1 MTDTAIHCE
10 RVVLGAILADNS
22 QLQQVGLQSRDFS
35 VTAHG
40 QIFESARR
48 LIGAGKVIDAVI
60 LAEALEQE
68 TGRKDWLQITVGL
81 QQDCL
86 APSNAP
92 TYAAAVRKASLQR
105 QAAAVGR
112 RLIDVGDDAIS
123 SAIRELIELGSTT
136 REHACHIS
144 DAVNDAMDALTE
156 IVDGKPPGVQTGMR
170 DLDEAL
176 GGMHDED
183 LIVVGARPAMGKTA
197 FMLNVALAANV
208 GVGIVSG
215 EQGRAQLGMR
225 AFAMEGPVSLHHMR
239 IGKLNDDEWSRV
251 TNAIGDLKER
261 PIWINDKPAPTIDE
275 IVSQARAWK
284 FHNNIGLLM
293 IDYLQ
298 KIRGGQGQDFRL
310 QVGDIAVQLKNL
322 ARELK
327 IPVVA
332 LAQVKREVETRP
344 IGQDGLGRMPYMSDL
359 AEAGIIEQEADQVIT
374 LYRPEVYDESPQ
386 YQGIAYA
393 NICKNRH
400 GPIGHKALSWRGEY
414 LKFGDLARTEIGFQ
428 DRWSRAS

>member
-1 MTDTAIHCE
+1 MTETAIRCE
-10 RVVLGAILADNS
+10 REVLGAILLDNS
-22 QLQQVGLQSRDFS
+22 QLRNVQLQQRDFS

-40 QIFESARR
+40 QMFEIARR
-48 LIGAGKVIDAVI
+48 LIGAGKVIDAVTI
-60 LAEALEQE
+60 ADELDRELGRSGWLEIAA
-68 TGRKDWLQITVGL
+68 RM
-81 QQDCL
+81 QQDCMS
-86 APSNAP
+86 PTNAA
-92 TYAAAVRKASLQR
+92 TYAAVVRKSSLAR
-105 QAAAVGR
+105 QAATIGR
-112 RLIDVGDDAIS
+112 RLVDGGDDVIS
-123 SAIRELIELGSTT
+123 GAIRDLIELSSVN

-144 DAVNDAMDALTE
+144 DAIKDAMDALTE
-156 IVDGKPPGVQTGMR
+156 IVEGKPPGVRTGMR

-197 FMLNVALAANV
+197 FMLNLAAAANV
-208 GVGIVSG
+208 GVGIISG
-215 EQGRAQLGMR
+215 EQGRAQIGMR
-225 AFAMEGPVSLHHMR
+225 MFAMEGPVSLHRMR
-239 IGKLNDDEWSRV
+239 IGKLDDEEWSRLA
-251 TNAIGDLKER
+251 TAIGALKAR
-261 PIWINDKPAPTIDE
+261 QFWLNDKPAPTIDD

-332 LAQVKREVETRP
+332 LAQVKREVENRP
-344 IGQDGLGRMPYMSDL
+344 LGQDGLGRMPFMSDL

-374 LYRPEVYDESPQ
+374 LYRPEVYDDSPQ
-386 YQGIAYA
+386 YQGVAYA

-400 GPIGHKALSWRGEY
+400 GPVGHKTVSWRGEY
-414 LKFGDLARTEIGFQ
+414 LKFGDLARQESSYR
-428 DRWSRAS
+428 DHWSAA

>member
-10 RVVLGAILADNS
+10 RVVLGAIMADNS
-22 QLQQVGLQSRDFS
+22 QLQRVQLQQRDFS
-35 VTAHG
+35 VAAHG
-40 QIFESARR
+40 QVFESARR
-48 LIGAGKVIDAVI
+48 LIGAGKVVDAVT
-60 LAEALEQE
+60 LAEVLERE
-68 TGRKDWLQITVGL
+68 TGRKDWMQITANM
-81 QQDCL
+81 QRDCL
-86 APSNAP
+86 APANAP
-92 TYAAAVRKASLQR
+92 TYAAVVRKTSLQR
-105 QAAAVGR
+105 QAAAIGQ
-112 RLIDVGDDAIS
+112 RLVSGGDEVIS
-123 SAIRELIELGSTT
+123 NAIRDLIELSSTT

-144 DAVNDAMDALTE
+144 DAINVAMDELTA
-156 IVDGKPPGVQTGMR
+156 IVDGKPPGVRTGIR

-197 FMLNVALAANV
+197 FMLNLALAANV
-208 GVGIVSG
+208 GVGVISG
-215 EQGRAQLGMR
+215 EQGRAQIGMR
-225 AFAMEGPVSLHHMR
+225 AFAMQGPVSLHHMR
-239 IGKLNDDEWSRV
+239 IGKLNDDEWSRLAS
-251 TNAIGDLKER
+251 AIGDLKSR
-261 PIWINDKPAPTIDE
+261 QFWLNDKPAPTIDE
-275 IVSQARAWK
+275 VISQARAWK

-310 QVGDIAVQLKNL
+310 QVGDIAIQLKNL

-344 IGQDGLGRMPYMSDL
+344 MGQDGLGRMPYMSDL

-374 LYRPEVYDESPQ
+374 LYRPEVYDDSEM
-386 YQGIAYA
+386 YRGIAYT

-400 GPIGHKALSWRGEY
+400 GPVGHKAVSWRGEY
-414 LKFGDLARTEIGFQ
+414 LKFSDLAKSEMFQ
-428 DRWSRAS
+428 DRWSAAS

>member
-10 RVVLGAILADNS
+10 RSVLGAILADNS
-22 QLQQVGLQSRDFS
+22 QLRHVQLQQCDFS
-35 VTAHG
+35 VAAHG
-40 QIFESARR
+40 QIFELARR
-48 LIGAGKVIDAVI
+48 LIGAGKVTDAVTI
-60 LAEALEQE
+60 AEALERE
-68 TGRKDWLQITVGL
+68 TGRKDWLQITVRI

-86 APSNAP
+86 AASNAP
-92 TYAAAVRKASLQR
+92 TYAEVVRKASLAR
-105 QAAAVGR
+105 QAASIGQ
-112 RLIDVGDDAIS
+112 RLIAGGDEAIS
-123 SAIRELIELGSTT
+123 SAIRDLIELSSTG
-136 REHACHIS
+136 REHSCHIS
-144 DAVNDAMDALTE
+144 DAVKAAIDELTA
-156 IVDGKPPGVQTGMR
+156 IVDGKPPGVMTGMC

-197 FMLNVALAANV
+197 FMLNVGLAAKGGV
-208 GVGIVSG
+208 GVISG
-215 EQGRAQLGMR
+215 EQGRAQIGMR
-225 AFAMEGPVSLHHMR
+225 AFAMQGPVSLHHMR
-239 IGKLNDDEWSRV
+239 IGKLDDDEWSRV
-251 TNAIGDLKER
+251 SAAIGVLR
-261 PIWINDKPAPTIDE
+261 TRQFWLNDKPAPTIDD

-332 LAQVKREVETRP
+332 LAQVKREVENRP
-344 IGQDGLGRMPYMSDL
+344 LGQDGLGRMPYMSDL

-374 LYRPEVYDESPQ
+374 LYRPEVYDDSPQ
-386 YQGIAYA
+386 YQGIAYT

-400 GPIGHKALSWRGEY
+400 GPVGHKAVSWRGEY
-414 LKFGDLARTEIGFQ
+414 LKFGDLARQEINQ
-428 DRWSRAS
+428 DRWSAAG

>member
-10 RVVLGAILADNS
+10 RVVLGAILLDNS
-22 QLQQVGLQSRDFS
+22 QLRHVQLQPRDFS
-35 VTAHG
+35 VAAHG
-40 QIFESARR
+40 QIFEAARR
-48 LIGAGKVIDAVI
+48 MIGAGKVTDAVTI
-60 LAEALEQE
+60 AEVLEHD
-68 TGRKDWLQITVGL
+68 TGRKDWLPVTARI

-86 APSNAP
+86 APANAP
-92 TYAAAVRKASLQR
+92 TYGAMVRKASLQR
-105 QAAAVGR
+105 QAAAIGE
-112 RLIDVGDDAIS
+112 RLVSGGEDAIS
-123 SAIRELIELGSTT
+123 NAIRDLIALNSVN

-144 DAVNDAMDALTE
+144 DAVKDAIDELTA
-156 IVDGKPPGVQTGMR
+156 IVDGKPPGVRTGMR

-208 GVGIVSG
+208 GVGVISG
-215 EQGRAQLGMR
+215 EQGRAQIGMR
-225 AFAMEGPVSLHHMR
+225 TFATQGLVSLHHMR
-239 IGKLNDDEWSRV
+239 IGKLDDEEWSRV
-251 TNAIGDLKER
+251 AAAISVLKAR
-261 PIWINDKPAPTIDE
+261 QFWINDKPAPTIDD

-332 LAQVKREVETRP
+332 LAQCNRSVEARP
-344 IGQDGLGRMPYMSDL
+344 LGQDGLGRMPYMSDL

-374 LYRPEVYDESPQ
+374 LYRPEVYDDSPQ
-386 YQGIAYA
+386 YQGIAYT

-400 GPIGHKALSWRGEY
+400 GPVGHKAVSWRGEY
-414 LKFGDLARTEIGFQ
+414 LKFGDLARFESHQ
-428 DRWSRAS
+428 DRWSAAG

>member
-22 QLQQVGLQSRDFS
+22 QLRNVQLQQRDFS

-40 QIFESARR
+40 QVFESARR
-48 LIGAGKVIDAVI
+48 LIGAGKVINAITIAD
-60 LAEALEQE
+60 ELERE
-68 TGRKDWLQITVGL
+68 TGRKDWLQITVGMH
-81 QQDCL
+81 QDCL

-92 TYAAAVRKASLQR
+92 TYAAVIRKASLAR
-105 QAAAVGR
+105 QAAAIGQ
-112 RLIDVGDDAIS
+112 RLVSGGDDVIS
-123 SAIRELIELGSTT
+123 NAIRDLIELSSVN
-136 REHACHIS
+136 REHSCHIS
-144 DAVNDAMDALTE
+144 DAVKAACDDLTA
-156 IVDGKPPGVQTGMR
+156 IVDGKPPGVMTGMR

-197 FMLNVALAANV
+197 FMLNVALAAKV
-208 GVGIVSG
+208 GVGVISG
-215 EQGRAQLGMR
+215 EQGRAQIGMR
-225 AFAMEGPVSLHHMR
+225 AFAMQGPVSLHHMR
-239 IGKLNDDEWSRV
+239 IGKLDDEEWSRV
-251 TNAIGDLKER
+251 STAIGYLRTR
-261 PIWINDKPAPTIDE
+261 PFWLNDKPAPTIDD

-284 FHNNIGLLM
+284 FHNNIGMLM

-332 LAQVKREVETRP
+332 LAQVKREVENRTL
-344 IGQDGLGRMPYMSDL
+344 GQDGLGRMPYMSDL

-374 LYRPEVYDESPQ
+374 LYRPEVYDDSLQ
-386 YQGIAYA
+386 YQGIAYT

-400 GPIGHKALSWRGEY
+400 GPVGHKVVSWRGEY
-414 LKFGDLARTEIGFQ
+414 LKFGDLAHQELRQ
-428 DRWSRAS
+428 DRWSAA

>member
-1 MTDTAIHCE
+1 VTDSAIRCE
-10 RVVLGAILADNS
+10 REVLGAILADNS
-22 QLQQVGLQSRDFS
+22 QLRNVQLQQRDFS
-35 VTAHG
+35 VAAHG
-40 QIFESARR
+40 QIFELARR
-48 LIGAGKVIDAVI
+48 LIGAGKVMDAVTM
-60 LAEALEQE
+60 ASALERE
-68 TGRKDWLQITVGL
+68 TGRNEWLEMTVRL

-92 TYAAAVRKASLQR
+92 SYAAVVRKASMAR
-105 QAAAVGR
+105 QAATIGQ
-112 RLIDVGDDAIS
+112 RLVAGGEDVIS
-123 SAIRELIELGSTT
+123 GAIRDLIELSSTT

-144 DAVNDAMDALTE
+144 DAVKDAMDALTE
-156 IVDGKPPGVQTGMR
+156 IVDGKPPGVMTGMR

-197 FMLNVALAANV
+197 FMINLALAANV
-208 GVGIVSG
+208 GVGVISG
-215 EQGRAQLGMR
+215 EQGRGQIGMR
-225 AFAMEGPVSLHHMR
+225 AFAMQGPVSLHHMR
-239 IGKLNDDEWSRV
+239 IGKLNDDEWSRLAY
-251 TNAIGDLKER
+251 AIGQLKAR
-261 PIWINDKPAPTIDE
+261 PFWINDKPGPTIDE
-275 IVSQARAWK
+275 VVAQARAWR

-298 KIRGGQGQDFRL
+298 KIRGGHGQDFRL

-332 LAQVKREVETRP
+332 LAQVNRSVEARP
-344 IGQDGLGRMPYMSDL
+344 LGQDGLGRMPYMSDL

-374 LYRPEVYDESPQ
+374 LYRPEVYDDSEF
-386 YQGIAYA
+386 YRGIAYT

-400 GPIGHKALSWRGEY
+400 GPVGHKAVSWRGEY
-414 LKFGDLARTEIGFQ
+414 LKFGDLARQEISHQ
-428 DRWSRAS
+428 DRWSAA